1 MKIRSIT
8 YFCNPRYPFRSEV
21 LHEAGRFLQAAR
33 QAYEAAGYEV
43 QTTRLA
49 TVPFPEL
56 LGEKSLDS
64 LPAAAQGLELL
75 LGQINVQYASLGPA
89 LTQQPRSY
97 EVIPDAIQVTKN
109 VFFGGSLT
117 DGRAGVIDVDAVHAC
132 ARVIVRCAP
141 LDPNGF
147 ANLRFAALA
156 NVQAGSP
163 FFPAAFHRGRAP
175 AFAIATEAA
184 DLAVEAFKSA
194 KTVAEGQASLTAS
207 IQKHADALG
216 KVAPSLTGRGGAAFA
231 GIDFSLAP
239 FPDEAIS
246 LGEAF
251 ERMGVA
257 RAGMHGS
264 LAAAAIL
271 TDAVDRARFR
281 RTGFSGLMLPVMED
295 AILAK
300 RAADGSLT
308 IKDLLMYSAV
318 CGTGLDTIPLP
329 GSATEAQ
336 IAPVLLDLAAL
347 ALRLDKPLTA
357 RLMPIPNKRQATRL
371 VSTLRSLPTAR

>member
-56 LGEKSLDS
+56 LGEKSLDA
-64 LPAAAQGLELL
+64 LPVAAQGLELL

-89 LTQQPRSY
+89 LTKQPRSY
-97 EVIPDAIQVTKN
+97 DVIPDAIKATKN
-109 VFFGGSLT
+109 IFFGGSLT
-117 DGRAGVIDVDAVHAC
+117 DARVIDVDAVRRC

-175 AFAIATEAA
+175 AFALATEAA

-194 KTVAEGQASLTAS
+194 KTVAEGQAALTGA

-216 KVAPSLTGRGGAAFA
+216 KVAPSLTGRGGAAFT

-246 LGEAF
+246 VGEAF

-257 RAGMHGS
+257 PGRHAWIAGSCGH
-264 LAAAAIL
+264 L
-271 TDAVDRARFR
+271 DRCR
-281 RTGFSGLMLPVMED
+281 RTCSLQKDGF
-295 AILAK
+295 
-300 RAADGSLT
+300 
-308 IKDLLMYSAV
+308 
-318 CGTGLDTIPLP
+318 
-329 GSATEAQ
+329 
-336 IAPVLLDLAAL
+336 
-347 ALRLDKPLTA
+347 
-357 RLMPIPNKRQATRL
+357 
-371 VSTLRSLPTAR
+371 